1 MFQETRNKNIPK
13 EIQLQHRESE
23 ERSRRI
29 REQGSRLQDT
39 KPVLQTKLQR
49 QVQIQTQSRN
59 LGRVQQE
66 GINELMNRRVI
77 NIKRIM
83 NYQVRVSDVKQ
94 LIFLDLESLSI

>member
-1 MFQETRNKNIPK
+1 M
-13 EIQLQHRESE
+13 
-23 ERSRRI
+23 
-29 REQGSRLQDT
+29 
-39 KPVLQTKLQR
+39 LQTKLQR